1 MTKRLVK
8 ESFSPE
14 VAEIILNGFKMIL
27 DVNESIRIVGKTCFI
42 KKKNI

>member
-1 MTKRLVK
+1 MTKKLVK

-14 VAEIILNGFKMIL
+14 VAETILNGFKMVS
-27 DVNESIRIVGKTCFI
+27 DANESIRINGKTCFI